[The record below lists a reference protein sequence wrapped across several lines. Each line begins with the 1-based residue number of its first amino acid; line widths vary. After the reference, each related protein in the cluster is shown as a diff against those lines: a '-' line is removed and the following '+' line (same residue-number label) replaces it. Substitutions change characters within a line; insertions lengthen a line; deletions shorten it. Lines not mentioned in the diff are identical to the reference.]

1 MIEPFQLLERQML
14 IAPLGVRF
22 WDVATGAYVSS
33 GLTVRV
39 YRDDDH
45 LHSNQASPNA
55 SGTYVL
61 HHASGMRL
69 FELGVGNP
77 QFTDSLPASQPFMVE
92 VTDVERRFIPL
103 KFEAGLPCKGL
114 FDWQKTITEGL
125 PLDPPVN
132 NPSVP
137 LYSST
142 MRTAPPGMALLRA
155 ELYESPAEEINDVRK
170 TKPAAW
176 AMIEARSG
184 GRLLARGIADEKGRI
199 VLIFAYPA
207 PHDSSSS
214 FSTSPAGPFTAGLP
228 FRQQEWAIQ
237 LEAFYE
243 PSALS
248 PPPASLSP
256 LQPFGSSSGDEP
268 SIPILSD
275 ILKQSPVNLFL
286 DEAQTEPLTEVTL
299 SYGPKVFVPSL
310 SSPVGSP
317 PNPRTLSVLFVSP
330 AD

>member
-1 MIEPFQLLERQML
+1 
-14 IAPLGVRF
+14 
-22 WDVATGAYVSS
+22 
-33 GLTVRV
+33 
-39 YRDDDH
+39 
-45 LHSNQASPNA
+45 
-55 SGTYVL
+55 
-61 HHASGMRL
+61 
-69 FELGVGNP
+69 
-77 QFTDSLPASQPFMVE
+77 
-92 VTDVERRFIPL
+92 
-103 KFEAGLPCKGL
+103 L
-114 FDWQKTITEGL
+114 FDWQKTITESVT
-125 PLDPPVN
+125 LDPPVN

-142 MRTAPPGMALLRA
+142 LRTAPPGMAVLRA

-170 TKPAAW
+170 TRPAAW
-176 AMIEARSG
+176 AMIEARSD

-207 PHDSSSS
+207 PLDSSRS

-228 FRQQEWAIQ
+228 FRQQEWTIQ

-248 PPPASLSP
+248 SPPPSLSP
-256 LQPFGSSSGDEP
+256 LQPLGSSRQDEP

-275 ILKQSPVNLFL
+275 ILKQSPVSLFL